1 MFKKDDTHEQ
11 KEATY
16 KQTEEKDPNES
27 FVDNE
32 KSKDTSDREVKSA
45 LLQFQQVSDEVF
57 ADDKKRELAS
67 GGAVKKGGIKKSDI
81 KKGDVK
87 KSDLKRVK
95 LARVN

>member
-16 KQTEEKDPNES
+16 KQTGEKDPNET

-45 LLQFQQVSDEVF
+45 LLEFQQVSDEVF

-67 GGAVKKGGIKKSDI
+67 GGAVKKGIKKSDI